1 MIDRDP
7 WDPPP
12 EPDPQYVD
20 PAWVESLHS
29 ITSREPESPAAPMY
43 PMQPEEYDAIR
54 DDLHAAYLHDPW
66 MLPALINRCVAALGV
81 IAQTGVE
88 GDNQFATQTLRHL
101 LKDAMEAT
109 S

>member
-1 MIDRDP
+1 MSA
-7 WDPPP
+7 
-12 EPDPQYVD
+12 ELVD
-20 PAWVESLHS
+20 PFAPATSL
-29 ITSREPESPAAPMY
+29 Y
-43 PMQPEEYDAIR
+43 PMEAEEYDAIL
-54 DDLHAAYLHDPW
+54 DDLHAAYLRDPW

-101 LKDAMEAT
+101 LKDAMEAA